1 MHEEPRLNLNKL
13 GKVRENH
20 ELICKRLGLKSG
32 EILKNK
38 SKIVV
43 DEDLSMKKGIKR

>member
-1 MHEEPRLNLNKL
+1 MISQKEMEKNIENL
-13 GKVRENH
+13 

-43 DEDLSMKKGIKR
+43 DEDLAMKKGIKR

>member
-1 MHEEPRLNLNKL
+1 MFFHSKSCGKVELNKL
-13 GKVRENH
+13 GKVRGNH

-38 SKIVV
+38 SKIFV
-43 DEDLSMKKGIKR
+43 DED